1 MGEPNEIKPGKGEF
15 HEHPMDCICARTK
28 RRTGHSKPYQSIGEG
43 VENHTSDAEFDVRDL
58 DYGESTP
65 LGGDSS
71 NGTDPDYNRNGG
83 SDIPELEDIISD

>member
-1 MGEPNEIKPGKGEF
+1 M
-15 HEHPMDCICARTK
+15 
-28 RRTGHSKPYQSIGEG
+28 
-43 VENHTSDAEFDVRDL
+43 RDL

-71 NGTDPDYNRNGG
+71 NETDPDYSRIGR